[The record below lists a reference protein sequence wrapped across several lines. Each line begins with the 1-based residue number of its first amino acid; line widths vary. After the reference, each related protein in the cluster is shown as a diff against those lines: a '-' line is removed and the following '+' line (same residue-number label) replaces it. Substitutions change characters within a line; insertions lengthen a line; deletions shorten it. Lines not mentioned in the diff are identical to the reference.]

1 MGSFHTQATESHHA
15 RTRQETTEQ
24 KARRIVNEELDKL
37 GWAGAELAQG
47 AKGDARKIRIAQRLR
62 METAVTLKWIA
73 ERLGKLCEQS
83 FVSVATGNVELKVY
97 E

>member
-1 MGSFHTQATESHHA
+1 M
-15 RTRQETTEQ
+15 
-24 KARRIVNEELDKL
+24 
-37 GWAGAELAQG
+37 AGR